1 MIKLNK
7 VNKSEP
13 YLLFKKFYDEALLK
27 SQKSIQAI
35 CISSFNTSTNQVE
48 SRFVNLKYIND
59 DRWIFFSNYN
69 SQKAQDFLTHRQISA
84 VFYWDSLNVQIRIK
98 ATIEKTSEEFSD
110 NHYKSRSKEKNAL
123 AISSNQSEIIESYSK
138 VVAKFKTISE
148 NAEILSKRPNFWGG
162 YSFTPFYFE
171 FWEGHELRLNKRD
184 VYQVKENNWEH
195 LILQP

>member
-1 MIKLNK
+1 MIKLNE
-7 VNKSEP
+7 VNKSDP

-27 SQKSIQAI
+27 KQRSIQAI

-69 SQKAQDFLTHRQISA
+69 SQKAQDFLTHTQISA

-98 ATIEKTSEEFSD
+98 AKIEKTSEEFSD
-110 NHYKSRSKEKNAL
+110 YHYKSRSKEKNAL
-123 AISSNQSEIIESYSK
+123 AISSNQSETIKSYAK
-138 VVAKFKTISE
+138 VVANFKTISK

-171 FWEGHELRLNKRD
+171 FWEGHESRLNKRD
-184 VYQVKENNWEH
+184 VYQFKDNSWEH